1 MQPCQGQPHR
11 GVIAPEARQDVSAPE
26 ARQDNSA
33 PGARRAVIVHGAQ
46 DVATV
51 LEVAAGRPV
60 ALLSAPGVAG
70 YLGVAGFLAL
80 LAPHDAL
87 PLAILDAGAA
97 PGHALAALRAGF
109 PAVVLDPD
117 CPAFP
122 ALAALAPGLSA
133 SLLAAAPPALDLGRV
148 DLRKPQGLRHLSR
161 WLDLP

>member
-1 MQPCQGQPHR
+1 MQPVQGQPQR
-11 GVIAPEARQDVSAPE
+11 AVIV
-26 ARQDNSA
+26 
-33 PGARRAVIVHGAQ
+33 PGARRAVIVPGARRAIIVHGAR
-46 DVATV
+46 DVALA

-70 YLGVAGFLAL
+70 YLGLAGFAAL

-87 PLAILDAGAA
+87 PLAILDAAAA

-109 PAVVLDPD
+109 PQVVLDPA

-122 ALAALAPGLSA
+122 ALATLAEGLGA
-133 SLLAAAPPALDLGRV
+133 RLLPAAPPALDLARV
-148 DLRKPQGLRHLSR
+148 DLRKPQGRQHLSR

>member
-1 MQPCQGQPHR
+1 MQPGQGQPHR
-11 GVIAPEARQDVSAPE
+11 AFIAPGARQGD
-26 ARQDNSA
+26 SA
-33 PGARRAVIVHGAQ
+33 PGGRRAVIVHGAR

-80 LAPHDAL
+80 LAPHGAL

-97 PGHALAALRAGF
+97 PGHALAAFRAGV
-109 PAVVLDPD
+109 PQVVLDPA

-122 ALAALAPGLSA
+122 GLAELAKGLGA
-133 SLLAAAPPALDLGRV
+133 HLLAAPPPALDLGRV
-148 DLRKPQGLRHLSR
+148 DLRKPAGIRHLSR